1 MISRKLL
8 PSNKAFTL
16 IELLVVIAIIAIL
29 IGLLLPAV
37 QKVRDAAARLSC
49 ANNLKQIGLAL
60 HNHHSTYEFFP
71 TVGSYPI
78 LNPPAP
84 IRKSS
89 GWSVQALLLPY
100 IEQENLQRLI
110 DFSQPYSVQ
119 GNVTK
124 QRVNTYICPS
134 EVKAV
139 LREGTT
145 PTSVSHFPLNYAA
158 NMGSWLIF
166 DPSPGNYSG
175 VGGDGAF
182 AVGQNVRINQI
193 SDGTSQ
199 TLGFSEVKAYTPH
212 LRGTGN
218 PSALNSPMPT
228 SPAQVVGYG
237 GTFKG
242 ETGHTEWV
250 DSKIHETGFTANFIP
265 NTKIIYNSAGVDYDI
280 DFVSI
285 TEGNATNTPTFAV
298 IPPRSYHSG
307 IVNAVFMDGSVKSIP
322 NSIDPVVWR
331 AMGTRAGGEAIQ
343 SIP

>member
-1 MISRKLL
+1 MRQTFLK
-8 PSNKAFTL
+8 KAFTL

-37 QKVRDAAARLSC
+37 QKVREAAARLSC

-60 HNHHSTYEFFP
+60 HNHYTTYEFFP
-71 TVGSYPI
+71 TAGSYPI

-84 IRKSS
+84 LRKSS
-89 GWSVQALLLPY
+89 GWSVQSLLLPY

-119 GNVTK
+119 PNVTK

-134 EVKAV
+134 EIKAV
-139 LREGTT
+139 LREGAT
-145 PTSVSHFPLNYAA
+145 PTSASHFPLNYAA

-166 DPSPGNYSG
+166 DPSPTSISG
-175 VGGDGAF
+175 MGGDGAF
-182 AVGQNVRINQI
+182 VVGQNVRINQFL
-193 SDGTSQ
+193 DGTSQ

-212 LRGTGN
+212 FRGTGN

-228 SPAQVVGYG
+228 SPTQVSNYG
-237 GTFKG
+237 GSFKG

-250 DSKIHETGFTANFIP
+250 DSKIHEAGFTMNFTP
-265 NTKIIYNSAGVDYDI
+265 NTKVPFNSAGVDYDI

-298 IPPRSYHSG
+298 IPARSYHSG
-307 IVNAVFMDGSVKSIP
+307 IVNSVFMDGSVKSIP
-322 NSIDPVVWR
+322 NSIDPIVWR
-331 AMGTRAGGEAIQ
+331 ALGTRAGGEVTQ
-343 SIP
+343 GVP